1 MLGVFCFLKFSCF
14 SVKPSTFVKANRFV
28 FKMKRFPEELTRKIN
43 QRKEDNSF
51 RNLTKRSSGVDFVSN
66 DYLGF
71 SKKESIQNSATEIL
85 SQNGFQNGS
94 TGARLLS
101 GNHPLHESV
110 ERELALFH
118 KSEAALLYNSGY
130 DANVGLFSAVLQ
142 KGATIFYD
150 ELIHASIRDGIRLSH
165 AKAFKFKHNC
175 LDDLQKKRNKVTGL
189 VYIAVES
196 VYSMDGDS
204 APLNELVNFSI
215 ENNCFLIVDE
225 AHSNG
230 IFGEKGG
237 GMLQE
242 MQLEDKVFARVHTFG
257 KALGCH
263 GAIVLGSNELKDY
276 LVNFSR
282 SFIYT
287 TAASLHS
294 VAIISAA
301 YQELCISEERTALKK
316 NILFFKE
323 EILKNKLQHLFVE
336 SDSAIQCCLISG
348 NKKVKNI
355 AISIQNEG
363 YQLKPI
369 LSPTVPKGKER
380 LRFCLHSYNR
390 KEEIAKVLQLLATFV

>member
-1 MLGVFCFLKFSCF
+1 M
-14 SVKPSTFVKANRFV
+14 N
-28 FKMKRFPEELTRKIN
+28 RFPEELKRKIN
-43 QRKEDNSF
+43 QRKEDDSF
-51 RNLTKRSSGVDFVSN
+51 RNLMQLSSGVDFVSN

-71 SKKESIQNSATEIL
+71 SKKEVIQEKALELLGKNH
-85 SQNGFQNGS
+85 FKNGS

-101 GNHPLHESV
+101 GNHPLHELV
-110 ERELALFH
+110 ETQLANFH
-118 KSEAALLYNSGY
+118 KTEAALLFNSGY
-130 DANVGLFSAVLQ
+130 DANIGLFSAILQ

-165 AKAFKFKHNC
+165 AKAFKFKHNS
-175 LDDLQKKRNKVTGL
+175 LEDLRKKRNKASGTVF
-189 VYIAVES
+189 IAVES

-204 APLNELVNFSI
+204 APLKELVNFSI
-215 ENNCFLIVDE
+215 KNNCFLIVDE

-230 IFGEKGG
+230 VFGENGS
-237 GMLQE
+237 GMLQALNLQNE
-242 MQLEDKVFARVHTFG
+242 VFARVHTFG

-263 GAIVLGSNELKDY
+263 GAVVLGSKELKEY

-294 VAIISAA
+294 VALISAA
-301 YQELCISEERTALKK
+301 YQELYISEESAALKK

-323 EILKNKLQHLFVE
+323 KIVENKLQHLFVE

-348 NKKVKNI
+348 NKKVKDI
-355 AISIQNEG
+355 AGALQKKG

-380 LRFCLHSYNR
+380 LRFCLHSYNI
-390 KEEIAKVLQLLATFV
+390 KGEIAEVLRLLATFVKRIDNFY

>member
-1 MLGVFCFLKFSCF
+1 M
-14 SVKPSTFVKANRFV
+14 N
-28 FKMKRFPEELTRKIN
+28 RFPEELRRKIN
-43 QRKEDNSF
+43 QRKEDSSF
-51 RNLTKRSSGVDFVSN
+51 RNLSTMPSGVDFVSN

-71 SKKESIQNSATEIL
+71 SKKKSIHNAANEIL
-85 SQNGFQNGS
+85 AQNAFRNGS

-101 GNHPLHESV
+101 GNHPLHECV
-110 ERELALFH
+110 ENQLAKH
-118 KSEAALLYNSGY
+118 HQAEAALLFNSGY
-130 DANVGLFSAVLQ
+130 DANIGLFSAILQ
-142 KGATIFYD
+142 KGATVLYD
-150 ELIHASIRDGIRLSH
+150 ELIHASIRDGIRLSN

-175 LDDLQKKRNKVTGL
+175 LEDLHKKRNKVSGP

-204 APLNELVNFSI
+204 APLKELVNFSI

-230 IFGEKGG
+230 VFGENGS
-237 GMLQE
+237 GMLQVLNLQNE
-242 MQLEDKVFARVHTFG
+242 VFARVHTFG

-263 GAIVLGSNELKDY
+263 GAVVLGSKELKEY

-287 TAASLHS
+287 TASSLHS
-294 VAIISAA
+294 VAVISAA
-301 YQELCISEERTALKK
+301 YQELCTSEDGAALKK

-323 EILKNKLQHLFVE
+323 EILKNELQHLFVE
-336 SDSAIQCCLISG
+336 SNSAIQCCLIPG
-348 NKKVKNI
+348 NKKVKGI
-355 AISIQNEG
+355 AAALQKKG

-380 LRFCLHSYNR
+380 LRFCLHSYNI
-390 KEEIAKVLQLLATFV
+390 KEEIAEVLHLLATFV

>member
-1 MLGVFCFLKFSCF
+1 M
-14 SVKPSTFVKANRFV
+14 N
-28 FKMKRFPEELTRKIN
+28 RFPEELKRKIN

-51 RNLTKRSSGVDFVSN
+51 RNLMQLSSGVDFVSN

-71 SKKESIQNSATEIL
+71 SKKEVIQEKALELLGKNH
-85 SQNGFQNGS
+85 FKNGS

-101 GNHPLHESV
+101 GNHPLHELV
-110 ERELALFH
+110 ETQLANFH
-118 KSEAALLYNSGY
+118 KTESALLFNSGY
-130 DANVGLFSAVLQ
+130 DANIGLFSAILQ

-165 AKAFKFKHNC
+165 AKAFKFKHNS
-175 LDDLQKKRNKVTGL
+175 LEDLRKKRNKASGTVF
-189 VYIAVES
+189 IAVES

-204 APLNELVNFSI
+204 APLKELVDFSI

-230 IFGEKGG
+230 VFGENGS
-237 GMLQE
+237 GMLQDLH
-242 MQLEDKVFARVHTFG
+242 QEDKVFARVHTFG

-263 GAIVLGSNELKDY
+263 GAVVLGSKELKEY

-282 SFIYT
+282 SFMYT

-294 VAIISAA
+294 VALISAA
-301 YQELCISEERTALKK
+301 YQELYISEESAALKK

-323 EILKNKLQHLFVE
+323 KIVENKLQHLFVE

-348 NKKVKNI
+348 NKKVKDI
-355 AISIQNEG
+355 AGALQKKG

-380 LRFCLHSYNR
+380 LRFCLHSYNI
-390 KEEIAKVLQLLATFV
+390 KEEIAEVLRLLATFV